1 MTAFIS
7 PSKALNAIYGDF
19 PMQISEPVNE
29 YSSPTGNLI
38 INKPVVL
45 LETPNYL
52 FSMTPPQPLPRI
64 EGGASVLII
73 S

>member
-1 MTAFIS
+1 MADELV
-7 PSKALNAIYGDF
+7 AVELVAV
-19 PMQISEPVNE
+19 ELVAVE
-29 YSSPTGNLI
+29 L
-38 INKPVVL
+38 V
-45 LETPNYL
+45 ETPDYL